1 MLPQALAGISLFLF
15 SLFLFSLFSLPVQK
29 ATLGRAGPAVKLEML
44 LQALAGSIS
53 LFLFSLFSLP
63 VQKATFG
70 TAGPAFKRYKC
81 FRRPLQVSLSFSLS
95 LFSFLFTGSES
106 NVRHGRSRLQTLQM
120 LPQALAGI
128 SLFLFSL
135 FLFSLFSLPVQK
147 ATLGRAGPAHKRYK
161 CFCRPS
167 QVVSLFLFSLFSLP
181 VQKATLGTAGPAVKL
196 QMLLQALA
204 GGISLFSLS
213 LFSFLFTGSESNV
226 RHGRSRLQTLH
237 MLPQALAGISL
248 FLFSLFLFSLFSLP
262 VQKATLGRA
271 GPAFKRYKCFRRP
284 LSLFLFSLFSLPV
297 QKATLGRAG
306 PAFKRYKCFRKP
318 LQVSLFLFSLFSLPV
333 QKATLGTCRSRP
345 QTLQMPLQA
354 LAGILSFSFLFSLYR
369 FRKQR

>member
-1 MLPQALAGISLFLF
+1 
-15 SLFLFSLFSLPVQK
+15 
-29 ATLGRAGPAVKLEML
+29 ML
-44 LQALAGSIS
+44 LQAL
-53 LFLFSLFSLP
+53 
-63 VQKATFG
+63 
-70 TAGPAFKRYKC
+70 
-81 FRRPLQVSLSFSLS
+81 
-95 LFSFLFTGSES
+95 TGS
-106 NVRHGRSRLQTLQM
+106 
-120 LPQALAGI
+120 
-128 SLFLFSL
+128 
-135 FLFSLFSLPVQK
+135 
-147 ATLGRAGPAHKRYK
+147 
-161 CFCRPS
+161 
-167 QVVSLFLFSLFSLP
+167 
-181 VQKATLGTAGPAVKL
+181 
-196 QMLLQALA
+196 
-204 GGISLFSLS
+204 ISLFSLS

-333 QKATLGTCRSRP
+333 QKATLGTAGPALKRYKCFCRPSQVFSLSLFSFLFTGSESNVRHGRSRL
-345 QTLQMPLQA
+345 QTLQVLPQA
-354 LAGILSFSFLFSLYR
+354 LAGISLFLFSLYR

>member
-1 MLPQALAGISLFLF
+1 MLGRAGPAFKRYKCFRRPLQVSISFSFLVSLSLFSFLFTGSESNVRHGRSRPQTLQMLLQALAGIYLFLFSF

-29 ATLGRAGPAVKLEML
+29 ATLG
-44 LQALAGSIS
+44 
-53 LFLFSLFSLP
+53 
-63 VQKATFG
+63 

-81 FRRPLQVSLSFSLS
+81 FRRPLQVFSLS

-147 ATLGRAGPAHKRYK
+147 ATLGRAGPA
-161 CFCRPS
+161 
-167 QVVSLFLFSLFSLP
+167 
-181 VQKATLGTAGPAVKL
+181 VKL

-204 GGISLFSLS
+204 AISLS

-226 RHGRSRLQTLH
+226 RQGRSRLQTLQ
-237 MLPQALAGISL
+237 MLPQALAGIYL
-248 FLFSLFLFSLFSLP
+248 FLFSF
-262 VQKATLGRA
+262 
-271 GPAFKRYKCFRRP
+271 
-284 LSLFLFSLFSLPV
+284 
-297 QKATLGRAG
+297 
-306 PAFKRYKCFRKP
+306 
-318 LQVSLFLFSLFSLPV
+318 
-333 QKATLGTCRSRP
+333 
-345 QTLQMPLQA
+345 
-354 LAGILSFSFLFSLYR
+354 LSFSFLFSLYR